1 MADIAG
7 MDMLEL
13 ALAGLG
19 KVGGEMIFNQVI
31 GNGTLTSGVIKLGSA
46 YILTKSISGKETK
59 AFAMGLAVDGIEDI
73 VIASGILSGIGNL
86 GIGQR
91 NENVI

>member
-1 MADIAG
+1 MAEIAG
-7 MDMLEL
+7 MDMVEL

-19 KVGGEMIFNQVI
+19 KVGGEMVFNQVI
-31 GNGTLTSGVIKLGSA
+31 GNGTITSGVIKLGSA
-46 YILTKSISGKETK
+46 YALAKSIPGKETK
-59 AFAMGLAVDGIEDI
+59 SVAMGLAVDGIED
-73 VIASGILSGIGNL
+73 VMIASGVLTGLGNL

>member
-1 MADIAG
+1 MAEIAG

-19 KVGGEMIFNQVI
+19 KVGGEMVFNQVI
-31 GNGTLTSGVIKLGSA
+31 GNGTIASGAIKLGSA
-46 YILTKSISGKETK
+46 YALAKSISGKETK
-59 AFAMGLAVDGIEDI
+59 ALATGLAVDGIEDI
-73 VIASGILSGIGNL
+73 VMASGILAGLGNL

>member
-1 MADIAG
+1 MAEIAG
-7 MDMLEL
+7 MDMVEL

-19 KVGGEMIFNQVI
+19 KVGGEMVFNQIV
-31 GNGTLTSGVIKLGSA
+31 GNGTITSGAIKLGSA
-46 YILTKSISGKETK
+46 YVLTKSLPGKETK
-59 AFAMGLAVDGIEDI
+59 SVAMGLAVDGVEDI
-73 VIASGILSGIGNL
+73 VMASGVLTGLGNL